1 MLLIYLNM
9 LETDEN
15 RAKMTQIYERYEGLV
30 FSIAKGF
37 LKNTQDAEDA
47 THDAFLRIVKNISCL
62 EDISSHKTKGF
73 IVIVIKNVCKNY
85 LKKKKKI
92 EVISFEQVEYEI
104 ATDEDVEISVIE
116 NMTAENL
123 RKKVDEL
130 EPIHQQAL
138 MLRYSKQLSYD
149 EMSKILGI
157 KQSAVRKRVQR
168 ARDILAIKIEESND
182 IER

>member
-9 LETDEN
+9 LETDED

-73 IVIVIKNVCKNY
+73 VVIVIENVCKNY
-85 LKKKKKI
+85 LKKKKA

-104 ATDEDVEISVIE
+104 ATDEDVETSVIE
-116 NMTAENL
+116 NTTAENL
-123 RKKVDEL
+123 RKKVDKL

-149 EMSKILGI
+149 EMSKVLGI

>member
-9 LETDEN
+9 LETDVD

-30 FSIAKGF
+30 FYIAKDF
-37 LKNTQDAEDA
+37 LKNIQDAEDA
-47 THDAFLRIVKNISCL
+47 THDAFLRIVKNISCV

-73 IVIVIKNVCKNY
+73 VVIVIENVCKNY
-85 LKKKKKI
+85 LKKKKRA

-104 ATDEDVEISVIE
+104 TTDEDVEKSVIE

-123 RKKVDEL
+123 RKRIDEL

-138 MLRYSKQLSYD
+138 ILRYSKQLSYD

-182 IER
+182 M